1 MIVYSSIND
10 WKADIGARCA
20 FVAAMWLQEGGL
32 YRQVDVRLLTDQQA
46 IKDNIRDGLEWVQR
60 QTTGRDVAMVFFAGH
75 GVNLR

>member
-1 MIVYSSIND
+1 
-10 WKADIGARCA
+10 
-20 FVAAMWLQEGGL
+20 LQEGGL

-60 QTTGRDVAMVFFAGH
+60 QTTGRDVAMVFFAGR